1 MTKGQHRYRSIVF
14 VIMAWWLG
22 SASLNGQALNAG
34 FFAGINA
41 SQVAGD
47 SYSGFNKLGL
57 NAGFFV
63 NQLIEY
69 DIYWQVELR
78 YGTRGVYQGPNES
91 SNFLYKS
98 AYYILELPLSVHYL
112 YDERIMIE
120 VGTSPE
126 ILLGARYWDE
136 YGLMDP
142 SSYPENRTFGL
153 SVFGGIGFWFNDKIM
168 AGLRYTNSAIP
179 FRDPEEWNNA
189 QYRGYFH
196 NVFSLSIT
204 YRFKHQ

>member
-1 MTKGQHRYRSIVF
+1 MTAAVVMLALLPGT
-14 VIMAWWLG
+14 L
-22 SASLNGQALNAG
+22 SLNGQTLNAG
-34 FFAGINA
+34 IYAGINA

-47 SYSGFNKLGL
+47 SYTGFNKLGL
-57 NAGFFV
+57 NAGVFM

-78 YGTRGVYQGPNES
+78 YGTRGVYQGPTDNS
-91 SNFLYKS
+91 QTLYKS

-112 YDERIMIE
+112 YDERIMVEI
-120 VGTSPE
+120 GTSPE
-126 ILLGARYWDE
+126 LLLGTRYWDE
-136 YGLMDP
+136 YGLMD
-142 SSYPENRTFGL
+142 SSTYPENRRFGL
-153 SVFGGIGFWFNDKIM
+153 SVFGGVGFWFNDKIM

-196 NVFSLSIT
+196 NVFSLSIIF
-204 YRFKHQ
+204 RFKHQ

>member
-1 MTKGQHRYRSIVF
+1 MNRRQVKFGDF
-14 VIMAWWLG
+14 VIVILAILLG
-22 SASLNGQALNAG
+22 SVSLDAQPLNAG
-34 FFAGINA
+34 VYAGINA
-41 SQVAGD
+41 SQVTGD

-63 NQLIEY
+63 NQLIDY
-69 DIYWQVELR
+69 DIYWQAELR
-78 YGTRGVYQGPNES
+78 YSSRGVYQGPTDN
-91 SNFLYKS
+91 SNTLYKS
-98 AYYILELPLSVHYL
+98 GYYILELPLSVHYL
-112 YDERIMIE
+112 YDGRVMVEL
-120 VGTSPE
+120 GTSPE

-142 SSYPENRTFGL
+142 TTYPENRRFGL
-153 SVFGGIGFWFNDKIM
+153 SVFGGLGFWFNNKIM

-196 NVFSLSIT
+196 TVFSLSVM
-204 YRFKHQ
+204 YQFKGQ

>member
-1 MTKGQHRYRSIVF
+1 MYKRRKIYIRAALVMLALLPAALSV
-14 VIMAWWLG
+14 
-22 SASLNGQALNAG
+22 NGQTLNAG
-34 FFAGINA
+34 IFAGINA

-47 SYSGFNKLGL
+47 TYTGFNKLGL
-57 NAGFFV
+57 NAGFFM

-69 DIYWQVELR
+69 DIYWQAELR
-78 YGTRGVYQGPNES
+78 FGTRGVYQGPTDNS
-91 SNFLYKS
+91 QTLYKS

-112 YDERIMIE
+112 YDERIMVE
-120 VGTSPE
+120 LGTSPE
-126 ILLGARYWDE
+126 LLLGTRYWDE
-136 YGLMDP
+136 YGLMD
-142 SSYPENRTFGL
+142 SSTYPENRRFGL
-153 SVFGGIGFWFNDKIM
+153 SVFGGVGFWFNDKIM

-196 NVFSLSIT
+196 NVFSLSVN

>member
-1 MTKGQHRYRSIVF
+1 MIRVQRRYKGIVL
-14 VIMAWWLG
+14 VIMALFLG
-22 SASLNGQALNAG
+22 SVSLDGQALNAG
-34 FFAGINA
+34 IFAGVNA

-63 NQLIEY
+63 NQLLEY
-69 DIYWQVELR
+69 DIYWQAELR
-78 YGTRGVYQGPNES
+78 YSSRGVYQGPTDNS
-91 SNFLYKS
+91 QTLYKS
-98 AYYILELPLSVHYL
+98 GYYILEIPLSVHYL
-112 YDERIMIE
+112 YDEKIMIE
-120 VGTSPE
+120 LGISPE
-126 ILLGARYWDE
+126 VLLGTRMWDE

-142 SSYPENRTFGL
+142 SSYPENRRFGL

-168 AGLRYTNSAIP
+168 AGLRYTTSAIP
-179 FRDPEEWNNA
+179 FRDPAEWNNA

-196 NVFSLSIT
+196 NVFSLSVN

>member
-1 MTKGQHRYRSIVF
+1 MRIYIRVAVVLLALLPAALSV
-14 VIMAWWLG
+14 
-22 SASLNGQALNAG
+22 NGQTLNAG
-34 FFAGINA
+34 IFAGINA

-47 SYSGFNKLGL
+47 SYTGFNKLGL
-57 NAGFFV
+57 NAGFFM

-69 DIYWQVELR
+69 DIYWQAELR
-78 YGTRGVYQGPNES
+78 FGTRGVYQGPTDNS
-91 SNFLYKS
+91 QTLYKS

-112 YDERIMIE
+112 YDERIMVE
-120 VGTSPE
+120 LGTSPE
-126 ILLGARYWDE
+126 LLLGTRFWDE
-136 YGLMDP
+136 YGLMD
-142 SSYPENRTFGL
+142 SSTYPENRRFGL
-153 SVFGGIGFWFNDKIM
+153 SVFGGVGFWFNDKIM

-196 NVFSLSIT
+196 NVFSLSVN